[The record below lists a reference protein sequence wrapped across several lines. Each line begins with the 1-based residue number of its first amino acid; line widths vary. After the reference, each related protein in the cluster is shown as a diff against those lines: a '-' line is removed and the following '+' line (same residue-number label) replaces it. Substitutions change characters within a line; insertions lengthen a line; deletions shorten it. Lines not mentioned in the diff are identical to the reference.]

1 MISRH
6 TTSTL
11 IRHSF
16 HRPLAARAGAIQR
29 VTDTEGYTEGYTD
42 DRRVLGVALSQ
53 LDVVSTASMTSL
65 IEKPWHVLPPPFLI
79 VIIPLPFLTFLV
91 VMHGLRKLPWQLPPT
106 LGMIV
111 AVLAGVAVVA
121 GLSYVVQQTPPPLTL
136 PLILYPVLLGV
147 GIGLRGVSV
156 TPRLIPWTRADYLL
170 VGGIVVVGMVI
181 RVVLLPT
188 NVSYLNADDDVV
200 GVFAINILNG
210 YHALSFGN
218 TGTLAPYL
226 LAPFFAVFGAS
237 MQTMFLLPFT
247 LTALLIIVLY
257 GLGRD
262 CFGRWGG
269 VTAAAWMAFPSATA
283 LYWTYK
289 LQPGY
294 LEAITFALLALW
306 GTIRIFYRQ
315 EGHHT
320 DGQSSPRSSKRHP
333 TLMTFLMGVVALAST
348 LALWANVV
356 VLSIMLACGVIALLN
371 WRRLRTLPLA
381 GYGLFA
387 LLWGGM
393 LFPLLAYIHFFSGRD
408 SHQWGGR
415 LPITRMNELIET
427 NAFGKLGALFV
438 GVTRPMRMM
447 TIEGIWMHLI
457 VWMSVV
463 AIAIFL
469 YRTLRERLQCGLVI
483 VVIATATIVLTLVSP
498 FFLPYDVRYIL
509 PLYAVLALAYG
520 ALVSWAA
527 RLPMHLSP
535 RLAAK
540 LPLRLLGVG
549 GASICLALM
558 LAGNGVSVLRGILY
572 KPTFRPEAAIAQ
584 ELQAHGVRY
593 VHTSYWIGMGVTVE
607 SGGEII
613 PSTAVGPQRIT
624 YDHRLNE
631 RVAAA
636 EGKATAFAFIH
647 DHHGLGAIIDF
658 EDYLAE
664 HDITCEKVDVCEGHC
679 YRLYHH
685 CTPFPDIQD
694 LVRYLPDELGNRQQR
709 LRRRPQEQ
717 LQEPLQEP
725 SPELSQQQLRRQLQ
739 RIIDHGDYAHTP

>member
-1 MISRH
+1 M
-6 TTSTL
+6 
-11 IRHSF
+11 
-16 HRPLAARAGAIQR
+16 
-29 VTDTEGYTEGYTD
+29 
-42 DRRVLGVALSQ
+42 LGVALNQ

-65 IEKPWHVLPPPFLI
+65 IEKPWHVLPPLFLI

-91 VMHGLRKLPWQLPPT
+91 VMHGLRRLPWQLPNT
-106 LGMIV
+106 LIV
-111 AVLAGVAVVA
+111 VLAALAGAAVLGV
-121 GLSYVVQQTPPPLTL
+121 LSYAIQQTPPPLTL
-136 PLILYPVLLGV
+136 PLILYPVLLGIGV
-147 GIGLRGVSV
+147 GLRGVSV

-170 VGGIVVVGMVI
+170 VAGIVVVGVVI

-188 NVSYLNADDDVV
+188 NVSYFNADDDVV

-226 LAPFFAVFGAS
+226 LAPLFTLFGAS
-237 MQTMFLLPFT
+237 MQTMFILPFT
-247 LTALLIIVLY
+247 LTAILIVVLY

-269 VTAAAWMAFPSATA
+269 VTAATWMAFPSATA

-294 LEAITFALLALW
+294 LEAITLALLALW
-306 GTIRIFYRQ
+306 GTVRIFYRQ
-315 EGHHT
+315 EECHTHHT
-320 DGQSSPRSSKRHP
+320 NDQSSPRSPKRHLTFL
-333 TLMTFLMGVVALAST
+333 TLLMGVVALAST

-356 VLSIMLACGVIALLN
+356 VLSIMLACGVIVLLN

-387 LLWGGM
+387 LLWGGV
-393 LFPLLAYIHFFSGRD
+393 LFPLLAYIHLFSGRD

-415 LPITRMNELIET
+415 LPINRMNELIDT
-427 NAFGKLGALFV
+427 NAFGELGALFV

-447 TIEGIWMHLI
+447 TIEGVWMHLI
-457 VWMSVV
+457 VWMSVA
-463 AIAIFL
+463 AIAVFL
-469 YRTLRERLQCGLVI
+469 SRTLRERLQCGLVI
-483 VVIATATIVLTLVSP
+483 IVIAAATIVLTLVSP

-527 RLPMHLSP
+527 RLSTHLSP
-535 RLAAK
+535 RFAAK
-540 LPLRLLGVG
+540 RSLRLLGVG
-549 GASICLALM
+549 VASVCLALM

-572 KPTFRPEAAIAQ
+572 KPMLRPEAAIAQ

-593 VHTSYWIGMGVTVE
+593 LHTSYWIGMGVMVE

-624 YDHRLNE
+624 YAPRLNE

-636 EGKATAFAFIH
+636 EGEATAFAFVH
-647 DHHGLGAIIDF
+647 DHLGLGAIIDF

-664 HDITCEKVDVCEGHC
+664 HDIMCEEVDVCEGNC

-709 LRRRPQEQ
+709 LQRRSQEQ
-717 LQEPLQEP
+717 LQEP
-725 SPELSQQQLRRQLQ
+725 SPELSQEQLRRQLQ
-739 RIIDHGDYAHTP
+739 RIIDHGDHAYTP